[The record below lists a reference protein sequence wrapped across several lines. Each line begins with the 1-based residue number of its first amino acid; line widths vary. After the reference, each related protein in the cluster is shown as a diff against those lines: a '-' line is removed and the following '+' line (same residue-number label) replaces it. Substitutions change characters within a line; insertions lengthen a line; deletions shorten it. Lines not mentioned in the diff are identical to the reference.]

1 MQQMSHLRPGQ
12 HQYKRCQE
20 ALSWPSKLPPHRT
33 ASPARLKWRKLA
45 DDISC
50 KMSPERAANFRAL
63 KRNSRGLEAF
73 MLTNG
78 KFLQDE
84 TAHYRAFDITLRQRV
99 NLKAAGLASGMLALS
114 PQDLPAIT

>member
-1 MQQMSHLRPGQ
+1 
-12 HQYKRCQE
+12 
-20 ALSWPSKLPPHRT
+20 
-33 ASPARLKWRKLA
+33 
-45 DDISC
+45 
-50 KMSPERAANFRAL
+50 
-63 KRNSRGLEAF
+63 